1 MNGESVVLG
10 LDLGTTAGWAAACA
24 GEIASGTWFLGGPRG
39 EAPGMRFL
47 RFAKELERIHE
58 ETGGV
63 DRVFYEKVMG
73 HKSVLA
79 SHMYGGFEA
88 VMLGF
93 CANHGIPAGEIHVS
107 TLKKYATGSGR
118 ADKETMTAM
127 AIARG
132 WDPETEDEADALWVL
147 DWGLNR

>member
-1 MNGESVVLG
+1 
-10 LDLGTTAGWAAACA
+10 
-24 GEIASGTWFLGGPRG
+24 
-39 EAPGMRFL
+39 MRFL

-93 CANHGIPAGEIHVS
+93 CANHGIPFGEVHVS

-118 ADKETMTAM
+118 ADSGQ
-127 AIARG
+127 IAGSARTPRTRNMRSLMPASTVG
-132 WDPETEDEADALWVL
+132 RQASAARAKRLKAP
-147 DWGLNR
+147 R